1 MTNSTSSARQKAP
14 PHVTGG
20 GAGGNDEFRLNRIP
34 GFLIRRIQQILTAMV
49 FEETDDCEV
58 TPVQVAV
65 MMSVREFPGSD
76 QKRLAEIIAIDQSTI
91 GNVAERLEQRG
102 VLVRKPKPG
111 DRRYKVLELT
121 RAGEKL
127 LDRSE
132 PGVWAAQEKFFACLT
147 NAERVAFFET
157 LQKLVRVNG
166 DHARVAQDLPP
177 VATRVIKRPR

>member
-1 MTNSTSSARQKAP
+1 LTNRTSSARQKAP
-14 PHVTGG
+14 PHNAAGDGNTG
-20 GAGGNDEFRLNRIP
+20 EFRLNRIP

-49 FEETDDCEV
+49 FEETDGCEV

-102 VLVRKPKPG
+102 MLVRKPKPG

-132 PGVWAAQEKFFACLT
+132 PGVWTAQEKFLACLT
-147 NAERVAFFET
+147 EAERTAFVET
-157 LQKLVRVNG
+157 LHKLVLANG
-166 DHARVAQDLPP
+166 DHARVPQDLPP
-177 VATRVIKRPR
+177 VATRVIKRSR